1 MRKTPPPTL
10 VLPFPPYAEPRGREG
25 AKKCR
30 VTRGERGRG
39 MRSGS
44 QGSKPNY
51 RAVEQSKGGGKRTRN
66 NKRQKKLVPLV
77 LATVHPLLNMI
88 LLLSPFFLPFHFL
101 PSLPPFL
108 GQRKRE
114 KALVGCGR
122 TEEDGTQTAAR
133 VPHVKIRKWTGK
145 RKRGESRG
153 LSVSAS
159 RTTTKQA
166 TLVTSGER
174 EGGGKGDVVKFT
186 MSSIN
191 EQQNPRGGGGGVERE
206 KEGRKG
212 KLFSCCREGEVKKV
226 AAFLALSPRRE
237 AQTFLSDIQ
246 QIQAGGGGNSSS
258 FRRR

>member
-1 MRKTPPPTL
+1 MRKTPPPIL

-51 RAVEQSKGGGKRTRN
+51 RAVERSKGGGKRTRN

-114 KALVGCGR
+114 KTLVGCGR

-145 RKRGESRG
+145 RKKGGKQR
-153 LSVSAS
+153 SVSVS
-159 RTTTKQA
+159 HGRQQNRQ
-166 TLVTSGER
+166 LLLRRGSGKEE
-174 EGGGKGDVVKFT
+174 EGGRVT
-186 MSSIN
+186 W
-191 EQQNPRGGGGGVERE
+191 
-206 KEGRKG
+206 
-212 KLFSCCREGEVKKV
+212 
-226 AAFLALSPRRE
+226 LSL
-237 AQTFLSDIQ
+237 Q
-246 QIQAGGGGNSSS
+246 
-258 FRRR
+258 